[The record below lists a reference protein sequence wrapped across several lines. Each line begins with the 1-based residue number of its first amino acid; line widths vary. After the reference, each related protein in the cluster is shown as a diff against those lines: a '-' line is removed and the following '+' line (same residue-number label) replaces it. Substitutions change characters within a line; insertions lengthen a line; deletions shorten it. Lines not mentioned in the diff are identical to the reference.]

1 MTDER
6 SLVTL
11 KTKTPYLALLAL
23 GIVFGDI
30 GTSPIYAF
38 QTSVTDGQSN
48 AASIYGVASL
58 IFWALTI
65 VVSLKYLTF
74 IVRANNKGEGGIM
87 ALFSLLPDEIRHPK
101 RKLALAF
108 YFAMMLGA
116 AFLFGDGILT
126 PSISVLSAVEGTG
139 VINPHWVNLEVPI
152 TVAILIILFAVQ
164 SKGTGK
170 IGAFFGPITLVWFL
184 TIGYLGIREISKYPQ
199 VLKAL
204 SPTYALTYMGHQG
217 LHTLVILSSVIL
229 AITGVEA
236 LYADMGHFGVR
247 AIRLAWFIVAAPA
260 LIANYLG
267 QAAEEIVNPKSA
279 NALFFDMAPNH
290 SALIFLVIV
299 ATAATIIASQALI
312 SGVGSITQQ
321 AVNLGIFP
329 RFKVIHTSKDQSGQI
344 FVPLIN
350 FFVGVG
356 SILLVVIFGSSAKL
370 ANAYSFDI
378 AGTMLITT
386 VAFFIVA
393 VRKWH
398 WNIALTSLIMGF
410 FFIIDVGFFGSTST
424 KIFKG
429 AWVPLSISLG
439 IVYFVWVWRQG
450 QIVLGK
456 LIAKDAVSWDAIDS
470 LIQEGKA
477 VETENVGVFLT
488 SSTLKIPQ
496 ALMSQI
502 RNLHS
507 VPRKV
512 VVVSINILDI
522 PYAEPNGTQRV
533 VNGRVTQVSI
543 SLGYFDPINVPKILR
558 EHCLTV
564 EEEAKATYY
573 LSDRKFNNLDSGEI
587 RGFMEKAFTFLHRN
601 SSPVGP
607 YFGLPEER
615 LVTLGVQLDL

>member
-204 SPTYALTYMGHQG
+204 SPTYALSYMGHQG

-439 IVYFVWVWRQG
+439 IVYFIWVWRQG

-456 LIAKDAVSWDAIDS
+456 LIAKDAASWDAIDS
-470 LIQEGKA
+470 LIQEAKA

-558 EHCLTV
+558 DHCLTV

-573 LSDRKFNNLDSGEI
+573 LSDRKFNNLDCGEI

>member
-344 FVPLIN
+344 YVPLIN

>member
-204 SPTYALTYMGHQG
+204 SPTYALSYMGHQG

-439 IVYFVWVWRQG
+439 IVYFIWVWRQG

-456 LIAKDAVSWDAIDS
+456 LIAKDAASWDTIDS
-470 LIQEGKA
+470 LIQEAKA

-558 EHCLTV
+558 DHCLTV

-573 LSDRKFNNLDSGEI
+573 LSDRKFNNLDCGEI